1 MTSCH
6 HLWLAGGQWV
16 SVYEEDMNV
25 LASSRGGPPTGPS
38 RRQVLL
44 LFEAALFN
52 DTERIGHILNQNP
65 GDISEGIEIPGSRIA
80 QGGAGHERQVIKS
93 GMQAFAGAG
102 VKLGQWRGVVDEQ
115 DGLSGG
121 DRGERGKAAKQLF
134 GFHDKPLTQEK

>member
-1 MTSCH
+1 M
-6 HLWLAGGQWV
+6 
-16 SVYEEDMNV
+16 

-44 LFEAALFN
+44 LFEPTLLN
-52 DTERIGHILNQNP
+52 DTEHIGHILNQNP
-65 GDISEGIEIPGSRIA
+65 GDISEGIEIAGSRIA

-115 DGLSGG
+115 DGLGGG
-121 DRGERGKAAKQLF
+121 DRGERGKAGRCLMRGHKVWLY
-134 GFHDKPLTQEK
+134 